1 MVCGKE
7 KRGYRSMPIKDD
19 DGSVAV
25 AFQRLM
31 KPRKAN
37 LLHYAMTTT
46 VRAIMCSLLVLLLV
60 GLLPIIVLV

>member
-1 MVCGKE
+1 
-7 KRGYRSMPIKDD
+7 MPIKDD

-46 VRAIMCSLLVLLLV
+46 VRAIMCSLLVSLLE